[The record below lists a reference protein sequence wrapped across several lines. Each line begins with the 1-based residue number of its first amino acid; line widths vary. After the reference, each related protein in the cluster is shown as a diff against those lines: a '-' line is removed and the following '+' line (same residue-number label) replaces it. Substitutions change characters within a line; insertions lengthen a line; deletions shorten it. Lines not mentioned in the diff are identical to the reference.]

1 MGFGIG
7 RLRQS
12 HWQLQ
17 EAKQQFSELIR
28 AVRADGPQ
36 FVTKHGEEVAVVL
49 DIAEYR
55 RLLGEDQMSFKDFL
69 LTGPDLSM
77 LEIERSDVPARQVD
91 FE

>member
-1 MGFGIG
+1 MGTG

-17 EAKQQFSELIR
+17 EAKQQLSELIR
-28 AVRADGPQ
+28 AVQAVGPQ

-55 RLLGEDQMSFKDFL
+55 RLMGEDHMSFKDFL
-69 LTGPDLSM
+69 MAGPDLSA
-77 LEIERSDVPARQVD
+77 LEIDRSDAPARQVD